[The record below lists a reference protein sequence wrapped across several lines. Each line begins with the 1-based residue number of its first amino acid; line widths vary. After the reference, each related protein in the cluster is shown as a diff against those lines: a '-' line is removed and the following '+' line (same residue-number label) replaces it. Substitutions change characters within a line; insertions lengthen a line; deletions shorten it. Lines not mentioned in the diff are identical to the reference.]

1 MIFSVVYHE
10 NKERKEMKKRWLK
23 IAMVIILAGCS
34 SNTNTNESIAL
45 NNLAKQFEEDAN
57 TALYDLLLDTVEAN
71 EYQICS
77 NIEKFGTYIYPTG
90 NVNEID
96 ITPRNWDDGTFTAY
110 TWLEKSIAF
119 EYYEEPDEEADSDTF
134 YIFTD
139 DGSNTKGYMIDGRK
153 DDNDPNQISIY
164 MSKNIFD
171 DNDSEAIT
179 NREIMRDNA
188 KKRVYVNVLNNI
200 LAYIYDGEPI
210 DPEMKATIQK
220 NEEDENIILLEPKD
234 MNDFNQLYMQ
244 GNENG
249 TPLDVDGSDG
259 NLRIDSLMYDL
270 YQIALVLDKNNCI
283 SQMIMYDRQTAKYQ
297 DQTSSSEG
305 KTIITISKMNQD
317 DIDMDMIRSIY
328 TKVDNGEIPEMDFYS

>member
-96 ITPRNWDDGTFTAY
+96 ITPQNWDDSTVTVY
-110 TWLEKSIAF
+110 NWLEESIHF
-119 EYYEEPDEEADSDTF
+119 YYTEEADEETGLKTF
-134 YIFTD
+134 YLYTD
-139 DGSNTKGYMIDGRK
+139 DGSNTKEYTIIGTK
-153 DDNDPNQISIY
+153 DDDDPNQISI
-164 MSKNIFD
+164 STATNSFDKNE
-171 DNDSEAIT
+171 SEPIT
-179 NREIMRDNA
+179 NQETMRDNT
-188 KKRVYVNVLNNI
+188 KKMVYVYVLENI
-200 LAYIYDGEPI
+200 LANIYGGEAI
-210 DPEMKATIQK
+210 NPEMKATVQK
-220 NEEDENIILLEPKD
+220 NEEGENTILLEPND
-234 MNDFNQLYMQ
+234 MDVFNQLYMQ
-244 GNENG
+244 GNEHG
-249 TPLDVDGSDG
+249 TPLDVNGSDS

-270 YQIALVLDKNNCI
+270 YQITLVLDKNNCI
-283 SQMIMYDRQTAKYQ
+283 SQVIMHDRQTAKYQ

-305 KTIITISKMNQD
+305 KIIITISKMNQD